1 MTGKLA
7 GKVAIVT
14 GAGTGLGKVT
24 AQVLAGHGAKV
35 AIAEIDSES
44 GEAAARSIRDAGGES
59 IFVPVDVSNEDQ
71 VRAMAET
78 VANAFGGID
87 VLHNNA
93 AYQPPE
99 QRARDRDICNV
110 DAEAW
115 DKAMDVN
122 AKGAMLC
129 CKHVVPY
136 MLKRGGGSII
146 NSSSGFG
153 FQGDLTLTAYAA
165 SKAVLGILS
174 KSIATQYGK
183 QRIRAN
189 TIQIGLVLGEN
200 AQHSV
205 QGELRQI
212 ILDAHLTPELGDPR
226 NVADVVAFL
235 ASDESVF
242 ITGATIPVD
251 GGFSAHA
258 PSVAPLRDYFARI
271 GRNAF

>member
-59 IFVPVDVSNEDQ
+59 MFVPVDVSNEDQ

>member
-1 MTGKLA
+1 MTGRLA
-7 GKVAIVT
+7 GKIAIVT

-35 AIAEIDSES
+35 AIAEIDAAS
-44 GEAAARSIRDAGGES
+44 GEAVAESIRSAGGEAM
-59 IFVPVDVSNEDQ
+59 FVLVDVSDEDQ

-78 VANAFGGID
+78 VAATFGGID

-129 CKHVVPY
+129 CKHVIPH

-165 SKAVLGILS
+165 SKAVLIILS

-200 AQHSV
+200 AQHSI

-226 NVADVVAFL
+226 NIADVVAFL
-235 ASDESVF
+235 ASDESAF

>member
-1 MTGKLA
+1 
-7 GKVAIVT
+7 
-14 GAGTGLGKVT
+14 
-24 AQVLAGHGAKV
+24 
-35 AIAEIDSES
+35 
-44 GEAAARSIRDAGGES
+44 
-59 IFVPVDVSNEDQ
+59 
-71 VRAMAET
+71 MAET

>member
-1 MTGKLA
+1 MMAKLA
-7 GKVAIVT
+7 GKAAIVT
-14 GAGTGLGKVT
+14 GSGTGLGKVT

-35 AIAEIDSES
+35 AVAEIDSAS
-44 GEAAARSIRDAGGES
+44 GEAVAESIRAAGGEAM
-59 IFVPVDVSNEDQ
+59 FVPVDVSDEGQ
-71 VRAMAET
+71 VRAMADR
-78 VANAFGGID
+78 VAEAFGGID
-87 VLHNNA
+87 ILHNNA

-129 CKHVVPY
+129 CKHVIPH

-165 SKAVLGILS
+165 SKAVLAILS

-226 NVADVVAFL
+226 NIADVVAFL
-235 ASDESVF
+235 ASDESAF
-242 ITGATIPVD
+242 ITGATVPVD

-271 GRNAF
+271 GGNAF

>member
-1 MTGKLA
+1 MTRKLA

-35 AIAEIDSES
+35 AIAEIDPAS
-44 GEAAARSIRDAGGES
+44 GEAAAESIRAAGGEAV
-59 IFVPVDVSNEDQ
+59 FVPVDVSDEDQ

-78 VANAFGGID
+78 VAARFGGID

-110 DAEAW
+110 DVEAW

-129 CKHVVPY
+129 CKHVIPH
-136 MLKRGGGSII
+136 MLKRGGGSIV

-165 SKAVLGILS
+165 SKAVLVILA

-200 AQHSV
+200 AQHAI

-235 ASDESVF
+235 ASDESAF